1 MHPSPM
7 AEARG
12 PLRPRRRCFM
22 PAIMPRVSG
31 PCQRGVEATS
41 RYGGRDG
48 PDAKGGPMRGRMV
61 LSFVVALLATRPA
74 DACPELAVAPATAN
88 PFGEL
93 MLGATNVNAALGSGN
108 LTATLSR
115 CGELTGLKWPGP
127 SFYDQVAYLSGN
139 APDARLQPHFGAL
152 DDMGAF

>member
-1 MHPSPM
+1 M
-7 AEARG
+7 
-12 PLRPRRRCFM
+12 RRRLL
-22 PAIMPRVSG
+22 
-31 PCQRGVEATS
+31 
-41 RYGGRDG
+41 
-48 PDAKGGPMRGRMV
+48 
-61 LSFVVALLATRPA
+61 LSFVVLLAARTA
-74 DACPELAVAPATAN
+74 DPCPELSVAPAAAN

-127 SFYDQVAYLSGN
+127 SFYDQLAYLSGN

-152 DDMGAF
+152 DDM